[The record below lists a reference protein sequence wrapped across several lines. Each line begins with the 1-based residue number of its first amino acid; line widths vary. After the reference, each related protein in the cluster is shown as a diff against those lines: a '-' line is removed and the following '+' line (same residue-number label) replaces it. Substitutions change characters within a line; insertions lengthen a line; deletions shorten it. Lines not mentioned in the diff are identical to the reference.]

1 MDKILYYAGR
11 AIHKKLSLPFPV
23 VKTSKISEAYKEN
36 FPLVIF
42 NASVFK
48 KIRHLDLY
56 RLSHKIC
63 LVHFSRA
70 DKYNAAFVEKYGF
83 FDYFTDS
90 DSSSEIMFKFKRAQK
105 ILRLQNRLLQSKK
118 DILEQKEE
126 IGRISFV
133 DPTSSCF
140 NWRYFLKRGAQE
152 LSRAHRHAYD
162 ISFVATDID
171 NFRYINEMYGLEAGD
186 FIIKELIV
194 IIRDILRKEDIL
206 TRWRED
212 EFFIILPYLAR
223 SNVAKVVKRIKDSVI
238 SKKFKYKKLSL
249 TIRISIGVVSYPQ
262 DAVSNIQDVINALEK
277 CLIAAKRK
285 GGNTIVFYAPT
296 RLKPTKS
303 EKKEA
308 TIEEL
313 KGRLE
318 KLNALLMQDLL
329 GVIYGFAR
337 AIEAKDLYTGKHVEE
352 TALIAERIAQEFKLP
367 EQEIEDIKHAAVL
380 HDLGKVGIDQRILS
394 KKGPLSGREREL
406 VKNHPL
412 IAVEILR
419 TINALRGAMPAIL
432 YHHENWD
439 GSGYPLGLKDD
450 EIPLGARI
458 VAISDAYHALISDRP
473 YRKAYSKKEALEII
487 KKESGVHFDPRVVKI
502 FLKVIKEVEKKG

>member
-1 MDKILYYAGR
+1 MDKILYCVRKASR
-11 AIHKKLSLPFPV
+11 KKVSLPFPV
-23 VKTSKISEAYKEN
+23 IKTSKVSTAYQET

-42 NASVFK
+42 DTSVFK
-48 KIRHLDLY
+48 KAMHLDLH

-63 LVHFSRA
+63 FVHFTKA
-70 DKYNAAFVEKYGF
+70 DKYNASLVEKYGL

-90 DSSSEIMFKFKRAQK
+90 DSSSEIMFKVQRAQK
-105 ILRLQNRLLQSKK
+105 ILRLQNRLNQSKR

-126 IGRISFV
+126 LGRISFV
-133 DPTSSCF
+133 DPTSGCF
-140 NWRYFLKRGAQE
+140 NWRYFMKRGAQE

-162 ISFVATDID
+162 VSFVATDID

-186 FIIKELIV
+186 FIIKELIA

-212 EFFIILPYLAR
+212 EFFTILPYLSR
-223 SNVAKVVKRIKDSVI
+223 SNVAKVAKRIKDSV
-238 SKKFKYKKLSL
+238 SSTKFKYKKLSL
-249 TIRISIGVVSYPQ
+249 SIGISIGVVSYPQ
-262 DAVSNIQDVINALEK
+262 DAVSNIQDVVNALEK

-285 GGNTIVFYAPT
+285 GGNTIISYAPT
-296 RLKPTKS
+296 GLKPAKG

-313 KGRLE
+313 KGKLE
-318 KLNALLMQDLL
+318 RLNALLTQDLL

-394 KKGPLSGREREL
+394 KKGPLSSKEREL

-473 YRKAYSKKEALEII
+473 YRKAYTRKEALEII
-487 KKESGVHFDPRVVKI
+487 KKESSTHFDPRVVKI
-502 FLKVIKEVEKKG
+502 FLKVVKQMEKKG